1 MLRCILQIDINIHNN
16 NNNNNNNSPSYLI
29 SLIVKLRVCL
39 LGAGAWAAV
48 EVGGS
53 RLGAR

>member
-1 MLRCILQIDINIHNN
+1 MLRCILQIDINIH
-16 NNNNNNNSPSYLI
+16 NNNNNNSPSYLI

>member
-16 NNNNNNNSPSYLI
+16 NNSSSYLI
-29 SLIVKLRVCL
+29 FLIVKLRVCL
-39 LGAGAWAAV
+39 LGAGTWAAV